1 MVFFLQ
7 IVLIVACL
15 FYGARKG
22 GVALGLLGGTELM
35 LAPGEPSVWVVS
47 PSSPVGRALIGRS
60 VGDEVKIAR
69 AGAMRHYDIV
79 AIS

>member
-1 MVFFLQ
+1 MG
-7 IVLIVACL
+7 VLGLERQRVSFDAPSKT
-15 FYGARKG
+15 A
-22 GVALGLLGGTELM
+22 GVA
-35 LAPGEPSVWVVS
+35 APGEPSVWVVS

-60 VGDEVKIAR
+60 VGDEVKTAR